1 MFDRNQRGSFRAPEI
16 THRSITAT
24 VKWYNP
30 TKGFGFVSPAD
41 GSPDAFLHGSVLQF
55 TGHDAL
61 PDGTTIVCDLSRGM
75 KGSQVAV
82 IHSVDTSTAAPTS
95 RGPRRDGGA
104 GMGGGGMGGGGGGG
118 GGGMGGGGGGFRRD
132 RYEDTG
138 AASFGAGEVV
148 EGTVKWYNA
157 TKGFGFVA
165 PESGGK
171 DIFVHSRA
179 LQRSGLDSLADGEAV
194 RVTVRQGTK
203 GPEAERVEII

>member
-30 TKGFGFVSPAD
+30 TKGFGFVSPSD

-75 KGSQVAV
+75 KGAQVAV
-82 IHSVDTSTAAPTS
+82 IHSVDTSTASPS
-95 RGPRRDGGA
+95 RGPRRDAGGP
-104 GMGGGGMGGGGGGG
+104 GGGG
-118 GGGMGGGGGGFRRD
+118 GGGGGGFRRD
-132 RYEDTG
+132 RYEDQG
-138 AASFGAGEVV
+138 AAGFGAGEVV

-179 LQRSGLDSLADGEAV
+179 LQRSGLDSLADGEQV